1 MQFFVI
7 YSPCQN
13 MHFCSTHEKNIDQ
26 LFFMFLLFL
35 LRLKPVFFYTK
46 FLRYPSTRKAVFL
59 CISMQKTN
67 RPHSPNSHRSPS
79 NSHAPF
85 PPSKNSTLI
94 KILVFFS
101 DSFGQSFFC
110 SFEDSYEHLCRR
122 YIFYAEPK
130 KSVKN
135 QYVHCDELYA

>member
-46 FLRYPSTRKAVFL
+46 FLRYPSTKKAVFL
-59 CISMQKTN
+59 CISMQKTI
-67 RPHSPNSHRSPS
+67 RPHSPNSHKLPN
-79 NSHAPF
+79 NSHATF
-85 PPSKNSTLI
+85 PPSNNSKLI

-110 SFEDSYEHLCRR
+110 
-122 YIFYAEPK
+122 
-130 KSVKN
+130 
-135 QYVHCDELYA
+135 